1 MVLDAARAI
10 SRHIRGEIINTILY
24 YLSLMD
30 KKYVFNE
37 DTQVI
42 EVMEKIGEEEYKIF
56 ITIKGVWII
65 SLYVGPSIAD
75 LDPEKKSELMYKLLK
90 MNREMMEMKISLDK
104 DDRIIITVESSIVS
118 LTFDNFYIEF
128 NAIPYAIMELHKIL
142 ASIFG

>member
-37 DTQVI
+37 DTEVI

-75 LDPEKKSELMYKLLK
+75 LDLEKKSELMYKLLK